1 MKTCSRILAFI
12 AIFGTASPSIAQQ
25 SWPVKPVRL
34 ISQVAA
40 GTVTDIVARMFAEQ
54 MGKSLGQPWIVEN
67 RPGGE
72 GMISLEAAARS
83 ASDGYAFII
92 ASQTIVINPLVMKSM
107 SVDPKRDLTPVATIV
122 DTAAFAIV
130 ANAALPAKN
139 LEGVIVLAKGQ
150 PGKISYGVT
159 VPISGMF
166 GKWLGRRAAIDL
178 LEVPYKTTQQL
189 LQDTM
194 TGEVSMCITSLPGIS
209 ELVQAGKVRVLAVSS
224 PVRLRGWESVP
235 TIAET
240 FSDFS
245 MNAWVVLL
253 APRGTPAD
261 ILQRAN
267 RASDPIVKDSEFQ
280 KRLSQW
286 GWFTLQGAR
295 TVQGTADFIGVEGQR
310 WGEVIQRIGLQPQ

>member
-1 MKTCSRILAFI
+1 MKKYSRVLAF
-12 AIFGTASPSIAQQ
+12 AALLCAAGPTIAQQ
-25 SWPVKPVRL
+25 PWPVKPVRL

-40 GTVTDIVARMFAEQ
+40 GTVTDIVARLYAEQ
-54 MGKSLGQPWIVEN
+54 MARTLGQPWIVEN

-83 ASDGYAFII
+83 APDGYTFML
-92 ASQTIVINPLVMKSM
+92 ASQTIVINPLMLKSM
-107 SVDPKRDLTPVATIV
+107 SVDPARDLTPAATIV
-122 DTAAFAIV
+122 DTAAFALV
-130 ANAALPAKN
+130 ANAALPARN
-139 LEGVIVLAKGQ
+139 LEGVVALAKAQ
-150 PGKISYGVT
+150 PGKVSYGVT
-159 VPISGMF
+159 VPVSGMF
-166 GKWLGRRAAIDL
+166 GKWLSRRAAIEL

-194 TGEVSMCITSLPGIS
+194 TGEISMSVTSLPGIA

-224 PVRLRGWESVP
+224 PVRLKGWEDVP

-253 APRGTPAD
+253 APSGTPAE

-267 RASDPIVKDSEFQ
+267 RASDPIVKNPEFQ
-280 KRLSQW
+280 NRLAQW
-286 GWFTLQGAR
+286 GWYNMQGAR
-295 TVQGTADFIGVEGQR
+295 TVQGTEDFIRVEGKR
-310 WGEVIQRIGLQPQ
+310 WGDLIRRIGLQPQ